1 VSNARLLRT
10 TRSGSFLRSFPL
22 HRSPLCA
29 GNDRRNLLAGGR
41 PRYGEHCSHR
51 LLLLVVALTAAAGA
65 RAAETNWLDIESRI
79 QYGYFT
85 EDTRSLHNLVEP
97 LATNDSHDRLKSY
110 YAGLLAYRLTLLAE
124 PHEQPTAASRPPQ
137 ATGKSDHSKTEA
149 RQSVEQ
155 CVSDLDQA
163 LQAQSNFA
171 DALALQS
178 ACLQM
183 LSDLSSWR
191 APFAAPRSATQ
202 IHRALQ
208 LAPRNP
214 RVLLLEAIGDYLH
227 PKGAVTPS
235 CGKFK
240 SVAEVFETERA
251 DIDQVPGWG
260 AAEAY
265 TWLGRCYLDSGDGNS
280 ARDALERALLI
291 APEFGQARRLL
302 ATITSG

>member
-1 VSNARLLRT
+1 MRAAFYIEL
-10 TRSGSFLRSFPL
+10 
-22 HRSPLCA
+22 
-29 GNDRRNLLAGGR
+29 
-41 PRYGEHCSHR
+41 
-51 LLLLVVALTAAAGA
+51 LLLLVVAPIPATDV

-79 QYGYFT
+79 QYAYFT

-97 LATNDSHDRLKSY
+97 LAANDSHDRLKSY
-110 YAGLLAYRLTLLAE
+110 YAGLLAYRLTLLAA
-124 PHEQPTAASRPPQ
+124 PQQQPSADRRPQP
-137 ATGKSDHSKTEA
+137 AGKNDHSKDEA
-149 RQSVEQ
+149 RQSVER
-155 CVSDLDQA
+155 CVSSLDQA

-191 APFAAPRSATQ
+191 APLAGPRSTSQ
-202 IHRALQ
+202 IHRALA

-214 RVLLLEAIGDYLH
+214 RVLLLEAIGDYEH
-227 PKGAVTPS
+227 PKTSAALS

-240 SVAEVFETERA
+240 AVAEVFEVERA
-251 DIDQVPGWG
+251 DVDQVPGWG

-265 TWLGRCYLDSGDGNS
+265 TWLGRCYLDAGDGNA

-291 APEFGQARRLL
+291 APEYGQARRLL

>member
-1 VSNARLLRT
+1 
-10 TRSGSFLRSFPL
+10 
-22 HRSPLCA
+22 
-29 GNDRRNLLAGGR
+29 
-41 PRYGEHCSHR
+41 
-51 LLLLVVALTAAAGA
+51 
-65 RAAETNWLDIESRI
+65 
-79 QYGYFT
+79 
-85 EDTRSLHNLVEP
+85 
-97 LATNDSHDRLKSY
+97 
-110 YAGLLAYRLTLLAE
+110 
-124 PHEQPTAASRPPQ
+124 
-137 ATGKSDHSKTEA
+137 
-149 RQSVEQ
+149 
-155 CVSDLDQA
+155 
-163 LQAQSNFA
+163 
-171 DALALQS
+171 
-178 ACLQM
+178 LQM

-227 PKGAVTPS
+227 PKGLHPQGAATPS

-240 SVAEVFETERA
+240 SVAEVFEAERA
-251 DIDQVPGWG
+251 DVDQIPGWG

>member
-1 VSNARLLRT
+1 VRAA
-10 TRSGSFLRSFPL
+10 F
-22 HRSPLCA
+22 
-29 GNDRRNLLAGGR
+29 
-41 PRYGEHCSHR
+41 YIE
-51 LLLLVVALTAAAGA
+51 LLLLLAVALLILAADV

-85 EDTRSLHNLVEP
+85 EDARSLHNLVEP
-97 LATNDSHDRLKSY
+97 LAANDSHDRLKSY

-124 PHEQPTAASRPPQ
+124 PQEQPAADSRPPP
-137 ATGKSDHSKTEA
+137 ATGKNDRSKNEA

-155 CVSDLDQA
+155 CVSYLDQA

-191 APFAAPRSATQ
+191 APFASPHSATQ
-202 IHRALQ
+202 IHRALA

-214 RVLLLEAIGDYLH
+214 RVLLLEAIGDYQH
-227 PKGAVTPS
+227 PKANAAQS

-240 SVAEVFETERA
+240 TVAEVFETERA
-251 DIDQVPGWG
+251 DVDHVPGWG
-260 AAEAY
+260 APEAY
-265 TWLGRCYLDSGDGNS
+265 TWLGRCYLDSGDGNA